1 MEIMHDHP
9 LPETTTFAVATL
21 GCKVNQADSEA
32 IGEQMNAAGFMQRDF
47 NEVADIYIV
56 NTCTVTH
63 LGDRSSRQLISQARR
78 RHPSALLVVT
88 GCYAELNPQAV
99 AALPGVDLVIGNQGK
114 ESLVEVIRERR
125 KTGDSGVGLRGEGV
139 QGGDLQ
145 GKDVQSR
152 GALDES
158 VREEGKDVQSRGARG
173 EGMHSED
180 KGLQGEEVQGEGK
193 PRPYYIRVSPMQGA
207 LPVLS
212 LDTQHIGSDMS
223 LVELDPQP
231 DNPSRLSPFAF
242 HGTAT
247 PEMAG
252 ERPAWR
258 TRAQIKVQDGCDN
271 RCTYC
276 IVPYVRGGSRSRSIA
291 SVVDHV
297 RRKVCA
303 GFQEIV
309 LTGVHLGDY
318 HPEGDEKRDL
328 GDLIAALLRDTGI
341 ARIRVSSLEPED
353 FRLEWLELWKNP
365 RMCRH
370 LHLPMQSGSDNI
382 LRRMARRYKSA
393 RYRTIIT
400 TARQLVPGIAIST
413 DIITG
418 FPGETDDD
426 FEQTYQLAAAL
437 QFAKMHVFR
446 FSPRQG
452 TAAARMRGQIRDEVK
467 KARSE
472 RLLALN
478 EVDNRRFREQFLG
491 QTVQVLI
498 ESYKHGYWEGLTD
511 NYLRVELDGL
521 PDTQSRNWQHTLV
534 NVRLVDLVED
544 GIRGILIG

>member
-1 MEIMHDHP
+1 METMHDHP

-125 KTGDSGVGLRGEGV
+125 KAGDSGVGL
-139 QGGDLQ
+139 
-145 GKDVQSR
+145 QSQ
-152 GALDES
+152 EIQS
-158 VREEGKDVQSRGARG
+158 EGKDVQGLRVQG

-180 KGLQGEEVQGEGK
+180 KGLQHEGVEGKSEGIQGEGVQGEGK
-193 PRPYYIRVSPMQGA
+193 PRPYIKRVSPMQHT

-212 LDTQHIGSDMS
+212 LDVQHIGSDVS
-223 LVELDPQP
+223 LVEQDPQP

-426 FEQTYQLAAAL
+426 FEQTYQLATAL

-472 RLLALN
+472 RLLTLN

-511 NYLRVELDGL
+511 NYLHVELDGL
-521 PDTQSRNWQHTLV
+521 PDTQSHNWQHTLV
-534 NVRLVDLVED
+534 NARLVDLVED
-544 GIRGILIG
+544 GIRGIMIG

>member
-1 MEIMHDHP
+1 MEIMHDHL

-32 IGEQMNAAGFMQRDF
+32 IGEQMNAAGFTQRDF

-78 RHPSALLVVT
+78 RHHSALLVVT

-125 KTGDSGVGLRGEGV
+125 KRGVP
-139 QGGDLQ
+139 
-145 GKDVQSR
+145 
-152 GALDES
+152 
-158 VREEGKDVQSRGARG
+158 
-173 EGMHSED
+173 
-180 KGLQGEEVQGEGK
+180 GEGK
-193 PRPYYIRVSPMQGA
+193 PRPYISHSSLMQHA
-207 LPVLS
+207 LPVLP
-212 LDTQHIGSDMS
+212 LDTQHIGSD
-223 LVELDPQP
+223 VPFAEEDVQP

-242 HGTAT
+242 HGAAT

-252 ERPAWR
+252 DRPAWR

-297 RRKVCA
+297 RRKVRV
-303 GFQEIV
+303 GFQETV

-328 GDLIAALLRDTGI
+328 GDLIAALLRDTDI

-418 FPGETDDD
+418 FPGESNDD
-426 FEQTYQLAAAL
+426 FVQTYELAAEL

-478 EVDNRRFREQFLG
+478 EVDSRRFREEFLG

-521 PDTQSRNWQHTLV
+521 AGRDECNWQHTLV
-534 NVRLVDLVED
+534 NARLERLVED
-544 GIRGILIG
+544 GLRGTVIG